1 MIYDQNIHTRSLV
14 CKYFDVNVEAVAIF
28 LDDGLIKTKSS
39 IELRFHHLFNTT
51 NLIERFIREIRR
63 RTIAIGHFENLS
75 SADKNLFLVV
85 SHINI
90 DLMCNASSSNFN
102 IYTIFGT

>member
-1 MIYDQNIHTRSLV
+1 LIYDQNIHTRSLV

-63 RTIAIGHFENLS
+63 RTNAIGHFENLIG
-75 SADKNLFLVV
+75 ADKNLF
-85 SHINI
+85 SRICYTNI
-90 DLMCNASSSNFN
+90 DLLDNASFNDFNF
-102 IYTIFGT
+102 YTHFGT